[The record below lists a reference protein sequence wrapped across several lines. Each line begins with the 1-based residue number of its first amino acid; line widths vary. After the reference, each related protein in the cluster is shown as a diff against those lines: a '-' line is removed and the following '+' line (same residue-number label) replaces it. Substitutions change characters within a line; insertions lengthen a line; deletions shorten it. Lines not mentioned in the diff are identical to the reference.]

1 MQQFALAGWIGPT
14 EMVIVLGIIVL
25 LFGARKIPELA
36 KGLGE
41 GIRSFRAGVKGDD
54 ESQNGGGELPGG
66 TDKP

>member
-14 EMVIVLGIIVL
+14 EMVILLGIIVL
-25 LFGARKIPELA
+25 LFGAKKIPELA

-54 ESQNGGGELPGG
+54 EPPNSAGELPKGH
-66 TDKP
+66 DKP

>member
-14 EMVIVLGIIVL
+14 EMVILLGIIVL

-41 GIRSFRAGVKGDD
+41 GIRSFRAGVKGDE
-54 ESQNGGGELPGG
+54 ESHDGGGELPRG